1 MNNKKSIV
9 HFIISLILL
18 FICLFVF
25 ATKAESEDINAVSM
39 YLVVFGFLPF
49 VFWLSSYSIIRI
61 SLKFI
66 QSNKW
71 EFIPYILPSLIFVAI
86 VFLIGDRYKDLIWTF
101 IGISTAIN
109 ALFYFVEY

>member
-71 EFIPYILPSLIFVAI
+71 EFIPYILPSLIFLVVI
-86 VFLIGDRYKDLIWTF
+86 FLIGEQYRGLIWVF
-101 IGISTAIN
+101 IIISTLIN
-109 ALFYFVEY
+109 SFFYFVEY